1 MNRMR
6 RLSRSGQLLPQLVK
20 TLSLVWTA
28 SRYWTLTWIVLL
40 AIQGVLPA
48 ATVYLT
54 GVLVDSLV
62 GVMGAG
68 LAWETIERVL
78 LPVGLMAAVLLLAQ
92 CLQSVI
98 DWVRTAQSELVQD
111 HVNGLIHAQSIRI
124 DLGCYESPDYHD
136 HLNRAR
142 SGASNRSLALL
153 ENLGNLLQS
162 SVTLLSMIAI
172 LLPYGIWIPL
182 MLSLSTLPAFYVV
195 IRLNKRY
202 HRWWRRT
209 TIDRRWL
216 DYYDQLL
223 TNSAYAAEMR
233 LFKLGPYFQAAYQR
247 LRHRLRTE
255 NINLAREQSLGRLA
269 AGLIT
274 LLAAGAT
281 VAWMGRQV
289 LLGLMTLG
297 DLALFYQAFNQ
308 GQGLMR
314 SFIGN
319 LGQVYR
325 NSLFIADLFDF
336 LNLQPSIV
344 DPSNPLPVPNP
355 LQQGICFRDVTF
367 RYPGSDRAVLEGFNL
382 TIPAGKVVAIVGDNG
397 AGKSTLIKLL
407 CRFYDP
413 AAGRIE
419 LDGKDLRSVS
429 VEALQRQI
437 TVLFQSPI
445 PYYVTASENIRL
457 GDLTANPTV
466 EEVETAARTAGIHNN
481 IQRLP
486 QGYESMLGKW
496 FPGGNDF
503 SGGEWQRLAL
513 ARSFLRRA
521 QLIIL
526 DEPTSAMD
534 PWAEFDW
541 LDRFRVL
548 ASDRTAVVITHRF
561 TLAMRADIIHVMRD
575 GQIVESGSHQELLD
589 QDGLYAQSW
598 KSQMQAN
605 IDSKSHED
613 TLETYPSGALEHH
626 SPNHCSTDNS
636 TKSRVA

>member
-1 MNRMR
+1 
-6 RLSRSGQLLPQLVK
+6 LSRTSHLFPQLIK
-20 TLSLVWTA
+20 TLDLVWTA
-28 SRYWTLTWIVLL
+28 SRYWTLAWLVLL
-40 AIQGVLPA
+40 VIQGVLPT

-62 GVMGAG
+62 GAVGAG
-68 LAWETIERVL
+68 LNWEHIQPVL
-78 LPVGLMAAVLLLAQ
+78 IPTAFMAVLLLIAQ

-111 HVNGLIHAQSIRI
+111 YVNELIHIQSIKI

-142 SGASNRSLALL
+142 SGASSRSLALL
-153 ENLGNLLQS
+153 DNLGNLLQGS
-162 SVTLLSMIAI
+162 TTLLTMIAI

-182 MLSLSTLPAFYVV
+182 LLSVSTLPAFYVV
-195 IRLNKRY
+195 IRLNRRY

-216 DYYDQLL
+216 DYYEQLL
-223 TNSAYAAEMR
+223 TNGTYAAEMR
-233 LFKLGPYFQAAYQR
+233 LFKLGPYFQTAYQQLRCR
-247 LRHRLRTE
+247 LRAETLRL
-255 NINLAREQSLGRLA
+255 AKEQSLGRLA

-274 LLAAGAT
+274 LVMAGAA

-314 SFIGN
+314 TFIGN

-325 NSLFIADLFDF
+325 NSLFINDLFDF
-336 LNLQPSIV
+336 LQIKPTIV
-344 DPSNPLPVPNP
+344 DPPQPLPIANP
-355 LQQGICFRDVTF
+355 IQHNIQFHNVTF
-367 RYPGSDRAVLEGFNL
+367 RYPGSDRPVLENFNL
-382 TIPAGKVVAIVGDNG
+382 TLPAGKIVAIVGDNG

-413 AAGRIE
+413 ESGRIE
-419 LDGKDLRSVS
+419 LDGEDIRNFS
-429 VEALQRQI
+429 VEELQRQI
-437 TVLFQSPI
+437 TVLFQAPI
-445 PYYVTASENIRL
+445 PYYVSVSDNIRL
-457 GDLTANPTV
+457 GDLAATPTQSDI
-466 EEVETAARTAGIHNN
+466 ETAARTAGIHQN

-486 QGYESMLGKW
+486 QGYDSMLGKW
-496 FPGGNDF
+496 FPEGNDF

-513 ARSFLRRA
+513 ARSFFRRA

-541 LDRFRVL
+541 LERFRVL

-561 TLAMRADIIHVMRD
+561 TLAMRADIIYVMRS
-575 GQIVESGSHQELLD
+575 GQIVESGSHHELLA
-589 QDGLYAQSW
+589 QEGLYAQSW
-598 KSQMQAN
+598 KSQMQA
-605 IDSKSHED
+605 D
-613 TLETYPSGALEHH
+613 LESQTADEAPAKPSIE
-626 SPNHCSTDNS
+626 
-636 TKSRVA
+636 SRVA